1 MKRVENAMLKAYAL
15 TQILNYVKG
24 SKMSKENITPLAAS
38 LALLLASAGVTASV
52 SPDGQSASSLQTAN
66 GDQVQVS
73 ITQTPAV
80 DEFIFREPVV
90 TEHMAA
96 HASHASHSS
105 HSSHSS
111 HASHQSG
118 L

>member
-1 MKRVENAMLKAYAL
+1 
-15 TQILNYVKG
+15 
-24 SKMSKENITPLAAS
+24 MSKVNKSQLATS
-38 LALLLASAGVTASV
+38 LALLLASAGVTANISQ
-52 SPDGQSASSLQTAN
+52 DGQFSSSLQTAS
-66 GDQVQVS
+66 GDQVQIS

-80 DEFIFREPVV
+80 DEFIFQEPVV

-105 HSSHSS
+105 HAS